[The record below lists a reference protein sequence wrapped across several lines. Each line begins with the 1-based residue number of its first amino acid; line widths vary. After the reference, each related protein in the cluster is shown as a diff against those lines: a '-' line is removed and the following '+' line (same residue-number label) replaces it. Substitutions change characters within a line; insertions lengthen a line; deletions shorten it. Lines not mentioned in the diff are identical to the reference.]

1 MKKVLQRGRLTIVV
15 GDERIIVFDNIQATL
30 YAPYFSGNDNLFG
43 QMKEYLLTSEDT
55 EYSSWVDI
63 LTLASVCRMYGLGTK
78 IPDLTGFES

>member
-1 MKKVLQRGRLTIVV
+1 MKKILRRGRLTIVV
-15 GDERIIVFDNIQATL
+15 EPDKVTVFDSIQATL

-63 LTLASVCRMYGLGTK
+63 LTLASACRMYGLGTRV
-78 IPDLTGFES
+78 PDLTGFES